1 MWHLYIIECADKS
14 LYAGISTDVSRRLK
28 EHNSKKGGNYTQ
40 IRTPV
45 KLVYQEPQLS
55 HSSALK
61 REAQIKR
68 WAKRKKLALIKVD
81 LTELSKLSVSND

>member
-1 MWHLYIIECADKS
+1 MWYVYIIQCVDKTF
-14 LYAGISTDVSRRLK
+14 YTGVSTDISRRIK

-40 IRTPV
+40 VRTPV
-45 KLVYQEPQLS
+45 KLVYQEPQPD

-68 WAKRKKLALIKVD
+68 WTKSKKLALINGD
-81 LTELSKLSVSND
+81 LAEISKLSVSHD